1 MVILIPACAEHSPRA
16 QLRPPAKWVARRSR
30 YNFRLPNF
38 FPRLSFRLVVLVA
51 ACVFT
56 CSALLAQAPGTHTL
70 LVMPFE
76 NHSKAPGLEWI
87 SEAFPEVLSERMV
100 SPQLYLISRED
111 RVFAFDHA
119 GIPGAAHPSRATS
132 YSVAEQMDADYVV
145 FGDYDFDGSVF
156 TAKAQLLDMKKLR
169 LGPMVQSK
177 GPLTGLI
184 DIQTYLAWQL
194 LNQLSPPPAVTREQ
208 FAKASKPIRLD
219 ALENYIR
226 GVLATN
232 RQQKAH
238 YFREAIR
245 LNPNYTLAM
254 LQLSRIYYEAHEY
267 ESASLWLG
275 RIPKDDAVAGEAN
288 FLLGM
293 AEFYRGNYDKA
304 YAAFSFLAARVPLT
318 EVYNNL
324 GVVDGRRGRRGSA
337 IDLFTKA
344 VNADPS
350 DPDYRFNLAL
360 ELYKNGDNSGAAQQ
374 LREELQRR
382 PNDSEAKG
390 LLENINRGVNA
401 PTASASGAQV
411 LGVPPGSSQV
421 RIPLERIKRNYDEAS
436 YRQLEVEIHNLTE
449 ERLARNDHQSHS
461 AYHSDRGKDL
471 LAHNNLAD
479 AEAEFHEAIQL
490 DYNNAAA
497 HAGMARTMEQK
508 GDTFNARSEAQTSVR
523 LQPNADAYLVL
534 ARLSLKQN
542 QLDAASDAVKN
553 ALKLEP
559 NNPGAQALQRDL
571 TAKQSA
577 PH

>member
-1 MVILIPACAEHSPRA
+1 LFNFL
-16 QLRPPAKWVARRSR
+16 LRPFSR
-30 YNFRLPNF
+30 FAIL
-38 FPRLSFRLVVLVA
+38 L
-51 ACVFT
+51 ACVLRT
-56 CSALLAQAPGTHTL
+56 TVLLAQAPGTHTL

-76 NHSKAPGLEWI
+76 NRSKAPGLEWI
-87 SEAFPEVLSERMV
+87 SEAFPQVLSERMT
-100 SPQLYLISRED
+100 SPQLYIISRED
-111 RVFAFDHA
+111 RVYAFDHA
-119 GIPGAAHPSRATS
+119 GVPGAAHPSRATT

-156 TAKAQLLDMKKLR
+156 TESAQLLDMKKLR
-169 LGPMVQSK
+169 LGRLLQSK
-177 GPLTGLI
+177 GPLTSLI
-184 DIQTYLAWQL
+184 DLQTDLAWQL
-194 LNQLSPPPAVTREQ
+194 LNQFPTPPAVTRDQ
-208 FAKASKPIRLD
+208 FLKSSKPIRLD

-226 GVLATN
+226 GILASN
-232 RQQKAH
+232 RQQKTH

-254 LQLSRIYYEAHEY
+254 LQLGRIYYDAHEY
-267 ESASLWLG
+267 ESATLWLG
-275 RIPKDDAVAGEAN
+275 RIPKDDTIAGEAN

-293 AEFYRGNYDKA
+293 AEFYRGNYEKA

-324 GVVDGRRGRRGSA
+324 GVVDARRGRRAPA
-337 IDLFTKA
+337 IDYFAKA

-350 DPDYRFNLAL
+350 DPEYRFNLAV
-360 ELYKNGDNSGAAQQ
+360 ELYKNGDNAGAAQQ
-374 LREELQRR
+374 IREELQRR
-382 PNDSEAKG
+382 PNDAEAKS
-390 LLENINRGVNA
+390 LLEYINRGVSA
-401 PTASASGAQV
+401 PSTSAVGTQV
-411 LGVPPGSSQV
+411 VGVPPGSSQV

-436 YRQLEVEIHNLTE
+436 YRQLELEIHNLTE
-449 ERLARNDHQSHS
+449 ERLAKNDRKSHS

-479 AEAEFHEAIQL
+479 AEAEYREAITL

-508 GDTFNARSEAQTSVR
+508 GDSFNARSEAQTSVR

-534 ARLSLKQN
+534 ARLNLKQN

-559 NNPGAQALQRDL
+559 GNTAAQALQRDL
-571 TAKQSA
+571 TAKQST

>member
-1 MVILIPACAEHSPRA
+1 
-16 QLRPPAKWVARRSR
+16 
-30 YNFRLPNF
+30 
-38 FPRLSFRLVVLVA
+38 
-51 ACVFT
+51 
-56 CSALLAQAPGTHTL
+56 
-70 LVMPFE
+70 MPFE

-87 SEAFPEVLSERMV
+87 SEAFPEVLSERMA

-111 RVFAFDHA
+111 RLYAFDHA
-119 GIPGAAHPSRATS
+119 GIPGAAHPSRATT
-132 YSVAEQMDADYVV
+132 YSVAEQMDSDYVV

-169 LGPMVQSK
+169 LVPVVQSK
-177 GPLTGLI
+177 GALTSLI
-184 DIQTYLAWQL
+184 DIQTDLAWQL
-194 LNQLSPPPAVTREQ
+194 LKQLPTAPAITRDQ
-208 FAKASKPIRLD
+208 FLKTSKPIRLD

-226 GVLATN
+226 GVLATT
-232 RQQKAH
+232 RQQKTR

-245 LNPNYTLAM
+245 LNPNYSLAM
-254 LQLSRIYYEAHEY
+254 LQLGRIYYDAHEY

-324 GVVDGRRGRRGSA
+324 GVVDGRRGRRTSA
-337 IDLFTKA
+337 IDFFSKS
-344 VNADPS
+344 VSADPS
-350 DPDYRFNLAL
+350 DPDYRFNLAVA
-360 ELYKNGDNSGAAQQ
+360 LYKNGDNAGAAQQ

-390 LLENINRGVNA
+390 LLENINRGVSA
-401 PTASASGAQV
+401 PTASTSGTQV
-411 LGVPPGSSQV
+411 MGVPPGSNQARV
-421 RIPLERIKRNYDEAS
+421 PLERIKRNYDEAS
-436 YRQLEVEIHNLTE
+436 YRQLQVEIHNLTE
-449 ERLARNDHQSHS
+449 ERLAKGDRKGHS
-461 AYHSDRGKDL
+461 IYHSDRGKDL
-471 LAHNNLAD
+471 LARNNLTD
-479 AEAEFHEAIQL
+479 AEAEFREAIQL

-508 GDTFNARSEAQTSVR
+508 GDTFNARSEAQTSIR
-523 LQPNADAYLVL
+523 LQPNVDAYLVL

-559 NNPGAQALQRDL
+559 NDTAAQALQRDL

>member
-1 MVILIPACAEHSPRA
+1 L
-16 QLRPPAKWVARRSR
+16 L
-30 YNFRLPNF
+30 NF
-38 FPRLSFRLVVLVA
+38 FPRPSSRS
-51 ACVFT
+51 VFFLLALCT
-56 CSALLAQAPGTHTL
+56 VCSSALLAQAPGTNTL

-87 SEAFPEVLSERMV
+87 SAAFPEVLSERMV

-111 RVFAFDHA
+111 RLYAFDHA
-119 GIPGAAHPSRATS
+119 GIPGAAHPSRATT

-145 FGDYDFDGSVF
+145 FGDYDFDGTVF
-156 TAKAQLLDMKKLR
+156 IASAQLLDMKRLR
-169 LGPMVQSK
+169 LGKLVQSK
-177 GPLTGLI
+177 GPLTSLI
-184 DIQTYLAWQL
+184 DIQTDLAWQL
-194 LNQLSPPPAVTREQ
+194 LNQLPMPPAITREQ
-208 FAKASKPIRLD
+208 FLKASQPLRLD

-226 GVLATN
+226 GILATN
-232 RQQKAH
+232 RQQQTR

-254 LQLSRIYYEAHEY
+254 LQLGRIYYGAHEY

-275 RIPKDDAVAGEAN
+275 RIPKDDVVAGEAN

-304 YAAFSFLAARVPLT
+304 YAAFSFIATRVPLT

-324 GVVDGRRGRRGSA
+324 GVVEARRARRTSA
-337 IDLFTKA
+337 IDLFTRA

-350 DPDYRFNLAL
+350 DPDYRFNLAVA
-360 ELYKNGDNSGAAQQ
+360 LYKNGDNAGAAQQ

-382 PNDSEAKG
+382 PNDAEAKS
-390 LLENINRGVNA
+390 LLENINRGVSA
-401 PTASASGAQV
+401 PMASASGAQ
-411 LGVPPGSSQV
+411 LPGMPPGSGQV
-421 RIPLERIKRNYDEAS
+421 HVPLERIKRNYDEAS
-436 YRQLEVEIHNLTE
+436 YRQLQLEIHNLTE
-449 ERLARNDHQSHS
+449 ERLAKSDRKAHS
-461 AYHSDRGKDL
+461 VYHSDRGKDL
-471 LAHNNLAD
+471 LARNNLTD
-479 AEAEFHEAIQL
+479 AEAEFREAIQL

-497 HAGMARTMEQK
+497 HAGMARAMEQK

-523 LQPNADAYLVL
+523 LQPNVDAYLVL

-542 QLDAASDAVKN
+542 QLEAASDAVKN

-559 NNPGAQALQRDL
+559 SNSAVQALQRDL